1 MLVVVVC
8 TKIPF
13 TIPSG
18 IYDGFFHLFDSL
30 LGFGGLV
37 AKSLMSADFHIVF
50 SVLYKHAGD
59 KYRLGIRP
67 FRRSEGLEGFAR
79 LLGEAV

>member
-18 IYDGFFHLFDSL
+18 IHDGFFHLFDSL

-67 FRRSEGLEGFAR
+67 FRRSEGLEGLAR